1 MTLWKRF
8 FNDLYRESSIAPT
21 FTTFQLHPYVSS
33 RLGRASALREMIEYM
48 KSHEGV
54 WFATG
59 NEIAEWWVK
68 QGFSAQQATPIR
80 AAAGL

>member
-1 MTLWKRF
+1 
-8 FNDLYRESSIAPT
+8 
-21 FTTFQLHPYVSS
+21 
-33 RLGRASALREMIEYM
+33 MIEYM

-68 QGFSAQQATPIR
+68 QGFSAHQATPIR